1 MDGKMLENHSLYEV
15 IMKVKQISDSTLKI
29 TIKMDDLEERGM
41 ELSDFLIPQEKTEE
55 FFYAVLEELDL
66 PLTFRESGMLSFRVT
81 PKPDRV
87 DIFVTKSDLDQNL
100 NFDEFTDLSDFGDVS
115 SMSPDEFFKNLE
127 QTVREKSSKD
137 MTAVRHLEEV
147 EEAEEE
153 EEPQEPYIYYIL
165 EFDDLEEVLTFVG
178 SIDYPIEE
186 SELYKLDKRYYM
198 TVLIN
203 TEHRSKRY
211 PEYLL
216 SRMLEFTND
225 SKLTRPYLQEHGHV
239 LIPIAAIDE
248 LRKVSV

>member
-1 MDGKMLENHSLYEV
+1 
-15 IMKVKQISDSTLKI
+15 MKVKQISDSTLKI

-41 ELSDFLIPQEKTEE
+41 ELADFLIPQEKTEE
-55 FFYAVLEELDL
+55 FFYTVLDELDL

-87 DIFVTKSDLDQNL
+87 DIFVTKSDLDQDL
-100 NFDEFTDLSDFGDVS
+100 NFDEFTDLADLGDIS
-115 SMSPDEFFKNLE
+115 SMSPDEFFKSLE

-137 MTAVRHLEEV
+137 MAAVRHLEEV
-147 EEAEEE
+147 EEAEEAE
-153 EEPQEPYIYYIL
+153 EETQERYIYYIL
-165 EFDDLEEVLTFVG
+165 EFDDMHDVISFVNTV
-178 SIDYPIEE
+178 DYPIEE
-186 SELYKLDKRYYM
+186 SEFYKLDNRYYL

-203 TEHRSKRY
+203 IEHRSKQY

-225 SKLTRPYLQEHGHV
+225 TKLTRPILQEHGV
-239 LIPIAAIDE
+239 LLVPLAAIEE

>member
-1 MDGKMLENHSLYEV
+1 
-15 IMKVKQISDSTLKI
+15 MKVKQISDSTLKI

-41 ELSDFLIPQEKTEE
+41 ELADFLIPQEKTEE
-55 FFYAVLEELDL
+55 FFYTVLDELDL

-87 DIFVTKSDLDQNL
+87 DIFVTKSDLDQDL
-100 NFDEFTDLSDFGDVS
+100 HFDEFTDLADFGDIS
-115 SMSPDEFFKNLE
+115 SMSPDEFIKSWE

-137 MTAVRHLEEV
+137 IAAVRHLEEV
-147 EEAEEE
+147 EEAEEAE
-153 EEPQEPYIYYIL
+153 EESQERYIYYIL
-165 EFDDLEEVLTFVG
+165 EFDDMHDVISFVNTV
-178 SIDYPIEE
+178 DYPIEE
-186 SELYKLDKRYYM
+186 SEFYKLDNRYYL

-203 TEHRSKRY
+203 IEHRSKQY

-225 SKLTRPYLQEHGHV
+225 TKLTRPILQEHGV
-239 LIPIAAIDE
+239 LLVPLAAIEE

>member
-1 MDGKMLENHSLYEV
+1 
-15 IMKVKQISDSTLKI
+15 MKVKQISDSTLKI

-41 ELSDFLIPQEKTEE
+41 ELADFLIPQEKTEE
-55 FFYAVLEELDL
+55 FFYTVLDELDL

-87 DIFVTKSDLDQNL
+87 DIFVTKSDLDQDL
-100 NFDEFTDLSDFGDVS
+100 NFDEFTDLSDFGDIS
-115 SMSPDEFFKNLE
+115 SMSPDEFFKSLE

-137 MTAVRHLEEV
+137 MAAVRHLEEV
-147 EEAEEE
+147 EEAEEAE
-153 EEPQEPYIYYIL
+153 EETQERYIYYIL
-165 EFDDLEEVLTFVG
+165 EFDDMHDVISFVNTV
-178 SIDYPIEE
+178 DYPIEE
-186 SELYKLDKRYYM
+186 SEFYKLDNRYYL

-203 TEHRSKRY
+203 IEHRSKQY

-225 SKLTRPYLQEHGHV
+225 TKLTRPILQEHGV
-239 LIPIAAIDE
+239 LLVPLAAIEE